1 MGDHLSIDIHPK
13 PRRMGVPSP
22 TNLNKKRDGSMPQ
35 KEIKNL
41 IEKKYFLNKPRE
53 TKKKYIKGHGNT
65 AKILVLKEQ
74 KEFQLPTIN
83 KKIIIYEK
91 EKIPSSLNITVFPH

>member
-35 KEIKNL
+35 KETKNL
-41 IEKKYFLNKPRE
+41 IEKK
-53 TKKKYIKGHGNT
+53 
-65 AKILVLKEQ
+65 
-74 KEFQLPTIN
+74 
-83 KKIIIYEK
+83 
-91 EKIPSSLNITVFPH
+91 VFFE